1 MKLAETIKLYRVNL
15 DKQFTIM
22 QNLQGSREISI
33 AITSAQNAKMWL
45 GMALHKLGAENPYP
59 DSKNAANTKIEPTA
73 DTWNGDVC
81 KELAGIGHTQKV
93 KQLRFEL
100 TALADEIENLKSSEM
115 FSHIIETMMFHSFIK
130 SWEYVV
136 ESNMWLGME
145 LGRIKKA
152 EDERN

>member
-45 GMALHKLGAENPYP
+45 GMALNKLGAENPYP

-73 DTWNGDVC
+73 DTWSGDVN
-81 KELAGIGHTQKV
+81 K
-93 KQLRFEL
+93 
-100 TALADEIENLKSSEM
+100 
-115 FSHIIETMMFHSFIK
+115 
-130 SWEYVV
+130 
-136 ESNMWLGME
+136 
-145 LGRIKKA
+145 
-152 EDERN
+152 